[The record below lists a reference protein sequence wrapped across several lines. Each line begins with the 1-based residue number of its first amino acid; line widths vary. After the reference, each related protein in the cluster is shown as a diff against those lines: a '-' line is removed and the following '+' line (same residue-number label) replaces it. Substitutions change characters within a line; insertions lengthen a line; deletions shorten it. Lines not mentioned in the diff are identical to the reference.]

1 MYMNNTILL
10 SHLHIGWDTY
20 DRFHHEIDTQ
30 FESEPYG
37 DGVML
42 FHLEVDE
49 SVADSSDVEIIQSL
63 IR

>member
-1 MYMNNTILL
+1 MYMNNTILIREL
-10 SHLHIGWDTY
+10 YIDIETFYRFY
-20 DRFHHEIDTQ
+20 DEITTQ
-30 FESEPYG
+30 FQFEE
-37 DGVML
+37 DNNGVML